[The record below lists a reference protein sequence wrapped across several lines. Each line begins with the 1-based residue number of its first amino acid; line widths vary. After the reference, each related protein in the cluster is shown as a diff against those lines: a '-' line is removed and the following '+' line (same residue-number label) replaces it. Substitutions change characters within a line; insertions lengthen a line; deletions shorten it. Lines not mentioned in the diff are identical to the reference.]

1 MLSCMLIGSEN
12 IIISI
17 KELNRYIYV
26 ILVEN
31 YGINLLFSSIWIST
45 NKVAHHLS
53 FPVVNPKMETS
64 VTKIFRFNSLVNW
77 VLIAMK
83 VAITE
88 VYEAV
93 LEVIIVILFLQF
105 LF

>member
-31 YGINLLFSSIWIST
+31 YGINLLFSSI
-45 NKVAHHLS
+45 
-53 FPVVNPKMETS
+53 
-64 VTKIFRFNSLVNW
+64 
-77 VLIAMK
+77 
-83 VAITE
+83 
-88 VYEAV
+88 
-93 LEVIIVILFLQF
+93 
-105 LF
+105 